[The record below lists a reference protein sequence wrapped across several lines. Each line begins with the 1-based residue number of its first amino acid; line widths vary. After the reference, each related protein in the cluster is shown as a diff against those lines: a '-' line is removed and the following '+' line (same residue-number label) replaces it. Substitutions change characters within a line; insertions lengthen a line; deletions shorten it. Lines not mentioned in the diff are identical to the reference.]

1 MSDLERR
8 LEELF
13 MSDARARRVDQV
25 NVSGRGRNRFAPAGF
40 LAAVALAAVAAI
52 VLFNTLRPSDNT
64 AAVPSVAPSASASAS
79 ASASSPSSPTASTTP
94 SGSNAPSATTAA
106 GVRPDTQHGIIVPT
120 GGLRTEADPQPVQDP
135 AVLRDSPSTASVS
148 PDGKRVAFI
157 RISGSTYQ
165 IRTFTTA
172 RPNDVATILDLTGTG
187 EITGHLVWAGD
198 GSNTLLFEA
207 TKETRGQ
214 GGDDQI
220 WEYSALRTIDVGTRE
235 VREIARVSGQN
246 RKLWPLAWLPAQQL
260 AGALEMEPLGPIGNY
275 VVVRSGTIERTA
287 FNPKSD
293 IGKFDA
299 SRDGQRILM
308 NRQTGLR
315 WWPVGSPS
323 AAKDLPGR
331 GDQIA
336 YAEFRP
342 GADEIGVDVPAGGR
356 FEIWTLDGAVR
367 VVAMRVTGFSHWRA
381 DGTAAIVS
389 PDPNTVLLLDPN
401 TGATVPLAGGG
412 FPVLETVLF

>member
-1 MSDLERR
+1 
-8 LEELF
+8 
-13 MSDARARRVDQV
+13 
-25 NVSGRGRNRFAPAGF
+25 
-40 LAAVALAAVAAI
+40 
-52 VLFNTLRPSDNT
+52 
-64 AAVPSVAPSASASAS
+64 
-79 ASASSPSSPTASTTP
+79 
-94 SGSNAPSATTAA
+94 
-106 GVRPDTQHGIIVPT
+106 
-120 GGLRTEADPQPVQDP
+120 
-135 AVLRDSPSTASVS
+135 VS
-148 PDGKRVAFI
+148 PDGKRVALI

-214 GGDDQI
+214 GGGDNQI
-220 WEYSALRTIDVGTRE
+220 WEYSALRTIDVGTKD

-275 VVVRSGTIERTA
+275 LVVRNGAIERTA
-287 FNPKSD
+287 LNPKSD

-308 NRQTGLR
+308 NRQTSLR

-367 VVAMRVTGFSHWRA
+367 VVATRVTGFSHWRA

-401 TGATVPLAGGG
+401 TGATVPLPGGG